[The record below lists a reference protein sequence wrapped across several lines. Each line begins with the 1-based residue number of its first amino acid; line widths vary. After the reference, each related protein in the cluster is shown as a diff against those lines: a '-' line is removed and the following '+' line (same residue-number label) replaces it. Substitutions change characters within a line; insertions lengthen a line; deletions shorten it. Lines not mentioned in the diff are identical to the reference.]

1 MAKSTMMKAP
11 KMAGDKG
18 DFSGM
23 IGGTSNRPGAKNY
36 GKAKGKGV
44 GKGKK

>member
-1 MAKSTMMKAP
+1 MAKSTMVKAP

-23 IGGTSNRPGAKNY
+23 IGGSSNRPGAKNY
-36 GKAKGKGV
+36 GKPATKAKGK
-44 GKGKK
+44 K

>member
-1 MAKSTMMKAP
+1 MAKSTMVKAP

-36 GKAKGKGV
+36 GKAKTKA
-44 GKGKK
+44 KGKK